1 MASKPLLVDHRKT
14 FWLCASLMSNNE
26 QMKKQKLSTNN
37 YKKMA
42 LVGYFSLLFFM
53 PLWLLVLSPSEAL
66 STSTTLLLF
75 VLPLLFPLKGILQ
88 GNPYTFAWA
97 NFIVL
102 IYFLHSLTTLWVLPS
117 DRIWATL
124 ELIFASIM
132 FFGCSYYAKY
142 RGQELGLS
150 IRKKKEDK

>member
-1 MASKPLLVDHRKT
+1 VLIDLIG
-14 FWLCASLMSNNE
+14 NNE
-26 QMKKQKLSTNN
+26 HMNNQKLSTNN

-42 LVGYFSLLFFM
+42 LVGYFLLLFYM
-53 PLWLLVLSPSEAL
+53 PLWLLVLSPSESL
-66 STSTTLLLF
+66 RTSTTLLLF

-88 GNPYTFAWA
+88 GNPFTYAWA

-117 DRIWATL
+117 DRVWALL
-124 ELIFASIM
+124 ELIFATIM
-132 FFGCSYYAKY
+132 FLGCSYYAKY

-150 IRKKKEDK
+150 IRKKKE